1 MPPGKNRFGSPQFP
15 ENQRTPLD
23 TTLTYQGV
31 NLRLQSDN
39 SGSINQ
45 LTLTPSGLEVSNKPL
60 TVEIDGTDK
69 PACVA
74 ESVLRIV
81 F

>member
-1 MPPGKNRFGSPQFP
+1 M
-15 ENQRTPLD
+15 
-23 TTLTYQGV
+23 
-31 NLRLQSDN
+31 
-39 SGSINQ
+39 
-45 LTLTPSGLEVSNKPL
+45 LEVINEM
-60 TVEIDGTDK
+60 TVEIEGADK

>member
-1 MPPGKNRFGSPQFP
+1 M
-15 ENQRTPLD
+15 
-23 TTLTYQGV
+23 
-31 NLRLQSDN
+31 
-39 SGSINQ
+39 
-45 LTLTPSGLEVSNKPL
+45 LEVINEM
-60 TVEIDGTDK
+60 TVEIDGADK